1 LKTLSVYA
9 DSTITATNLF
19 VGLYSDVSG
28 HPGTL
33 LTSSSTAKFQ
43 KAAWNTIPVAPVGI
57 TAGTRYWF
65 SLLATGGNMKFRQ
78 RQGAGGWI
86 DELNSVR
93 TLTSLPAKWTSGTIY
108 SGGALTSVYG
118 SGVLGEVTA
127 IPPVTTPPAT
137 APVLAVN
144 ATSLSFTAQTGTA
157 VSPEGLSITNTGTG
171 TLTFTGSSDQTWL
184 GLSPASGTAPANL
197 TVSPSMSGLKAGTY
211 TGHVTLA
218 GGGTTRTVTVT
229 LTVTAIQVAHSVAL
243 AWKADN
249 SHRQRDRRNDVQRR
263 ECATRN
269 KLLLRSNCGRRSR
282 TGECL
287 LHRGPGRNSVA
298 FVILRKWSPSQ
309 SEGLPTKDLCIAG
322 EKLWKM
328 WARASRSCASAPNA
342 TAQAGR
348 AHISCSLYRTDFP
361 ARSVISVTSGGQFKR
376 IGIRIVPMPQLV

>member
-218 GGGTTRTVTVT
+218 GGGTTRTVTLT

-243 AWKADN
+243 AWKAGN
-249 SHRQRDRRNDVQRR
+249 SHVVSYSVY
-263 ECATRN
+263 
-269 KLLLRSNCGRRSR
+269 RSTIKGTSY
-282 TGECL
+282 
-287 LHRGPGRNSVA
+287 
-298 FVILRKWSPSQ
+298 
-309 SEGLPTKDLCIAG
+309 GLT
-322 EKLWKM
+322 
-328 WARASRSCASAPNA
+328 ASAIGGTTYGDESVQPA
-342 TAQAGR
+342 TNYYYVLTAVDDQGRESAYSTEAQVA
-348 AHISCSLYRTDFP
+348 IP
-361 ARSVISVTSGGQFKR
+361 
-376 IGIRIVPMPQLV
+376 